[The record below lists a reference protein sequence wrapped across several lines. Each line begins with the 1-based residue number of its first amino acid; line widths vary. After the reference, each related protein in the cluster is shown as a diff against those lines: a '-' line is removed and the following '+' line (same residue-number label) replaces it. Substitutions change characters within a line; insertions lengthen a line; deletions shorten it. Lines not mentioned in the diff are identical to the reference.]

1 MRNSVSKKW
10 QQVLRDLHARFPG
23 KVSHEIYTE
32 DGVFK
37 WGNSTKDDVVI
48 EIIDDE
54 GIEIEGVRSGEVL
67 KSTIRG
73 AVKETLSKATG
84 KV

>member
-10 QQVLRDLHARFPG
+10 QQVLRDFHARFPG

-37 WGNSTKDDVVI
+37 LGNSAKDDA
-48 EIIDDE
+48 IIVDDE
-54 GIEIEGVRSGEVL
+54 GIEIEGVRSVEGL

-73 AVKETLSKATG
+73 AVKETLNKATG